1 MSLDGTNL
9 FVRLE
14 QIKEA
19 LASLAALVPPTAVY
33 DEDGN
38 DVTDPALTT
47 AYEQVYDALRLAI
60 ITSAGPDFSAGISL
74 TGYDPATVGQLALTA
89 CLTTTLQVGYTLRW
103 FSS

>member
-1 MSLDGTNL
+1 MSLDAK
-9 FVRLE
+9 LE

-19 LASLAALVPPTAVY
+19 LASLAALVPPTPVY

-38 DVTDPALTT
+38 DVTASDPDLTA
-47 AYEQVYDALRLAI
+47 AYEQAYDALRLAI

-74 TGYDPATVGQLALTA
+74 TGYDPETVSQLALTA